1 MKLHSE
7 IVLINNIISWF
18 LWEDVSTGLLFRIG
32 NKNVLKDVSV
42 IFKIVYG
49 WYTFFAVVYMYS

>member
-1 MKLHSE
+1 MKLCSE
-7 IVLINNIISWF
+7 IILINNIISWF

-42 IFKIVYG
+42 IFEIVYG
-49 WYTFFAVVYMYS
+49 WYTFFAVVYVYS